1 MITDMTKTD
10 QSLFSSSAEWP
21 GFSMVFANKW
31 EISVQFGAT
40 HYCSNR
46 NGDWWKGYGHKESDH
61 RRHSETAEVA
71 IFSPSG
77 AWWSYDEDINE
88 VVEQDEDTCVNGYLT
103 SDQVA
108 KIISIISQKSA

>member
-10 QSLFSSSAEWP
+10 QSLFSSSTEWP
-21 GFSMVFANKW
+21 GFTMVFANKW

-46 NGDWWKGYGHKESDH
+46 HSDSWKESDY

-88 VVEQDEDTCVNGYLT
+88 VVEQNEDACVNGYLT
-103 SDQVA
+103 TDQVA
-108 KIISIISQKSA
+108 NIIAIISKKSA

>member
-1 MITDMTKTD
+1 MTKTD
-10 QSLFSSSAEWP
+10 QSLFSSSTEWP
-21 GFSMVFANKW
+21 GFTMVFANKW

-46 NGDWWKGYGHKESDH
+46 HSDSWKESDY

-88 VVEQDEDTCVNGYLT
+88 VVEQNEDACVNGYLT
-103 SDQVA
+103 TDQVA
-108 KIISIISQKSA
+108 NIIAIISKKSA